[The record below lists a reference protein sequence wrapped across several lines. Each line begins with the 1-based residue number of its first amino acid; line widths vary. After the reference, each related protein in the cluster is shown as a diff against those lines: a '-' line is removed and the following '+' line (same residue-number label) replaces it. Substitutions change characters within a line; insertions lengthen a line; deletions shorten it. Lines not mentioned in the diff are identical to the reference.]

1 MQLLSNNKNT
11 AANLSPRQVL
21 ENKYKNSS
29 HNILLVLIFSVI
41 NIFLLVTN
49 SDTYFLFSAYIPYA
63 LADIGMMLSGAY
75 TEDVYAAL
83 ELTGMEFL
91 GKGFLATMLAIA
103 AVILVLYLL
112 SWIFA
117 KKNRVGWM
125 IFALVFFALDTAF
138 MLWDVGISMDFIVD
152 YVFHAWVIISLA
164 MGISAGSK
172 LKKLPPEPEAP
183 VAEAAPAEEPQPE
196 E

>member
-1 MQLLSNNKNT
+1 MALLNNQKT
-11 AANLSPRQVL
+11 ETNLTPRQVL

-41 NIFLLVTN
+41 NIFFLVSN
-49 SDTYFLFSAYIPYA
+49 SDTYFLFSAYIPYV
-63 LADIGMMLSGAY
+63 LADIGMMLTGSY
-75 TEDVYAAL
+75 PEDYYAAM
-83 ELTGMEFL
+83 ELTDMVFL
-91 GKGFLATMLAIA
+91 GKGFLWTMLAIV

-112 SWIFA
+112 SWVFV

-125 IFALVFFALDTAF
+125 VFALVLFALDTAF
-138 MLWDVGISMDFIVD
+138 MLWDVGITMDFVVD
-152 YVFHAWVIISLA
+152 YVFHLWVIVSLS

-183 VAEAAPAEEPQPE
+183 VVETAPAEEPQPE